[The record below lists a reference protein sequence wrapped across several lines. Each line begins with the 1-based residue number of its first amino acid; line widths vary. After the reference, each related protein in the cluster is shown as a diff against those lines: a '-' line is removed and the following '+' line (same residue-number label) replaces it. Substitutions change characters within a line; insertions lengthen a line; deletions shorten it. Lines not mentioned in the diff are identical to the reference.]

1 MKKPLSMFLLCMFLT
16 AGLLS
21 CCPFLTDQAGN
32 RGGWGGMAG
41 YGMGGL
47 FMGILFIIVVI
58 VVIYLVIRV
67 LSRNLSESGGG
78 GETPLDI
85 LKKRY
90 AKGEI
95 SKEDFDRMKD
105 ELKS

>member
-1 MKKPLSMFLLCMFLT
+1 MKKPLSMVLFCMFLT

-47 FMGILFIIVVI
+47 FMGILFIIVII
-58 VVIYLVIRV
+58 VVIYLVVRV
-67 LSRNLSESGGG
+67 LSRNLSESGA

-105 ELKS
+105 ELKG

>member
-1 MKKPLSMFLLCMFLT
+1 MRKTLSMFLLCTFFT
-16 AGLLS
+16 IGLLS
-21 CCPFLTDQAGN
+21 CCPFFTDQAGT

-41 YGMGGL
+41 YGMGGM

-58 VVIYLVIRV
+58 VVIYLVIRM
-67 LSRNLSESGGG
+67 LSRNLSESGG

-95 SKEDFDRMKD
+95 SKEEFDRMKD